1 MGPGG
6 TNNSLCH
13 SQKYFYRSVI
23 TLRNICNWEQLF
35 IAWIY
40 YHFYYYNDSVFG
52 AIKHPRISI
61 LELEICSYLRE
72 MSFLGY
78 GLSRIN
84 DQRISISL
92 RLIDMYGTLERLT
105 LSITIVHVQFYFLT
119 FLHLILFIN
128 SFFFLFYYIYI
139 HNSGILCV
147 YCNMVYLTKYLSLN
161 VSLLT
166 DFCCY
171 K

>member
-1 MGPGG
+1 
-6 TNNSLCH
+6 
-13 SQKYFYRSVI
+13 
-23 TLRNICNWEQLF
+23 
-35 IAWIY
+35 
-40 YHFYYYNDSVFG
+40 
-52 AIKHPRISI
+52 
-61 LELEICSYLRE
+61 
-72 MSFLGY
+72 
-78 GLSRIN
+78 
-84 DQRISISL
+84 
-92 RLIDMYGTLERLT
+92 MYGALERLT

-128 SFFFLFYYIYI
+128 SFLFLFYYIYI